1 MPRRP
6 WIAYDPA
13 VAPSRWVVG
22 STGDCKAASFN
33 DPKRLEGSRSYID
46 GGDKSSFVLNVRVS
60 MQDR

>member
-13 VAPSRWVVG
+13 VAPNRWVVG

-33 DPKRLEGSRSYID
+33 NPKGLEGSESYID
-46 GGDKSSFVLNVRVS
+46 VGDESSFVLDVKVS